1 MTPEEL
7 NRKKPSSKTSRANLL
22 RGAEQARAAESPLIW
37 TTRGWTNA
45 TFPLIPVADLAI
57 QHGFGFFETLRAYGG
72 RVFRPEEHF
81 RRMERSA
88 KTFRVTLPLD
98 AATFERV
105 ATEMLEMS
113 RTPDARVRLTV
124 TAGPPPVAAVQ
135 VLPLDAPP
143 EEAYANGVTAWLAPF
158 RRNTRGALSG
168 HKTLNYLENYWAR
181 EEAKQR
187 GHFEALM
194 LNERDE
200 VSEGTRANVFFSKKG
215 RVLTPALSTG
225 ILAGVTRSAV
235 LEICAERG
243 ARAEEGVFAAED
255 LLAADEVFL
264 ASTIV
269 EVLPIVGIDGK
280 RVGAGKPGPLART
293 LRHEFRRKVEAEL
306 ARG

>member
-7 NRKKPSSKTSRANLL
+7 NRKRPSSKTSRANLL
-22 RGAEQARAAESPLIW
+22 RGAEQARAAEAPLVW
-37 TTRGWTNA
+37 TSRGWTNA
-45 TFPLIPVADLAI
+45 TFPLVPLADLAV

-72 RVFRPEEHF
+72 RVFRHEEHF

-88 KTFRVTLPLD
+88 KAFRVTLPLD
-98 AATFERV
+98 AGTFERV
-105 ATEMLEMS
+105 ATEMLEIS
-113 RTPDARVRLTV
+113 RMPDARVRLTV
-124 TAGPPPVAAVQ
+124 TAGPPPIAAVQ
-135 VLPLDAPP
+135 VLPLDAPA
-143 EEAYANGVTAWLAPF
+143 EEAYTGGVTAWLAPF

-200 VSEGTRANVFFSKKG
+200 LSEGTRANLFFAKQGK
-215 RVLTPALSTG
+215 VLTPALSTG
-225 ILAGVTRSAV
+225 ILAGVTRSAL
-235 LEICAERG
+235 LEVCAERG
-243 ARAEEGVFAAED
+243 ARAEEGVFTAGD
-255 LLAADEVFL
+255 LLAADEAFL

-269 EVLPIVGIDGK
+269 EVLPIVGVDGK
-280 RVGAGKPGPLART
+280 RIGDGKPGPLART
-293 LRHEFRRKVEAEL
+293 LRHEFRRKVESEL